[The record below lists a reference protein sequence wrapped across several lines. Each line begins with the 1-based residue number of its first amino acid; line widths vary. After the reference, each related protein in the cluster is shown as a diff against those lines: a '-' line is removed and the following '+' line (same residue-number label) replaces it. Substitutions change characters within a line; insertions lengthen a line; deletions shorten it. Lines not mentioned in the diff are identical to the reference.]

1 MIMPLF
7 GGYKASKLKPQLKM
21 AVTRLQIAA
30 NKKSALMKQQIRDIA
45 RLLAEDPPKEEK
57 ARIKAEGL
65 IRDDYMVEAYEIL
78 QLNCELLSE
87 RIQLITH
94 MKECPPDLV
103 ESISTVIWASSIVDI
118 PELIEIRKQ
127 FRYKFGKTFEEEA
140 IMNVGGIINERVAE
154 KLSVQP
160 PSAYLVQTYLEKIA
174 DEHEVDWKP
183 ERPLKADEIA
193 EPMSAPSGYS
203 VPVGGG
209 SGLNPSTY
217 VQDGGASAPPA
228 SPPIGNIPEAPR
240 NGGSTA
246 STVSTMSSTKQS
258 SAYVPVLPTPTVNAN
273 VMPSKMDDIEEEVDI
288 FVPGNPKTVA
298 GSDDLEIDIG
308 GNSNNGEGGES
319 ESASRDRTQS
329 AGENPQSSSKAGGS
343 SIDDSYDDLAARFA
357 QLQR

>member
-1 MIMPLF
+1 MPLF

-30 NKKSALMKQQIRDIA
+30 NKKSALMKQQIREIA
-45 RLLAEDPPKEEK
+45 KLLAEDPPKEEK

-78 QLNCELLSE
+78 QLSCDLLSE

-103 ESISTVIWASSIVDI
+103 ESISTIIWASSMVDI
-118 PELIEIRKQ
+118 PEFIEIRKQ
-127 FRYKFGKTFEEEA
+127 FRYKFGKAFEEEA
-140 IMNVGGIINERVAE
+140 IMNVGGVINDRVAE

-193 EPMSAPSGYS
+193 APMSAPSGYS

-228 SPPIGNIPEAPR
+228 SPSMGNIPEAPR
-240 NGGSTA
+240 NGGSAA
-246 STVSTMSSTKQS
+246 SAVSPTSSTKQS
-258 SAYVPVLPTPTVNAN
+258 STYVPVLPTPAVHA
-273 VMPSKMDDIEEEVDI
+273 PSKMDDVEEEVDI
-288 FVPGNPKTVA
+288 FVPGNPKTVP
-298 GSDDLEIDIG
+298 GSDDPEINIG
-308 GNSNNGEGGES
+308 GNDNNGEGGEN
-319 ESASRDRTQS
+319 ESAHRGRTQS
-329 AGENPQSSSKAGGS
+329 AGENPQSSSNAGGS